1 MHEMETSPPCW
12 HGECDISLP
21 LVDMVSVT
29 YLSPLLTHALIKL
42 EPKDYNS
49 PSKHAMNAEMHI
61 WRSFKI
67 IASRLKECSSWC
79 CHVYIATS
87 TSASKC
93 SKWPN
98 EKKYVIWSS
107 LSNLKEGSPPN
118 EHIANIDR
126 RSTLCY
132 TCMQSE
138 LPQTKFTH
146 HVMRQTCD
154 LIKFWILSELCS
166 LSQKFVKQMCA
177 GGYRCHQNLTYRS
190 CQAYAK
196 SNQKLKTMISVSI
209 TELKFTLKCNKEL
222 SRYSDM
228 GQQRPIPIF
237 SYLFF

>member
-1 MHEMETSPPCW
+1 MYKC
-12 HGECDISLP
+12 
-21 LVDMVSVT
+21 
-29 YLSPLLTHALIKL
+29 
-42 EPKDYNS
+42 
-49 PSKHAMNAEMHI
+49 
-61 WRSFKI
+61 RSFKI
-67 IASRLKECSSWC
+67 IASRLKRCSSWC
-79 CHVYIATS
+79 CHVYIATN

-98 EKKYVIWSS
+98 KTKYDIVASWIKFEQFKRGFTTEWAQ
-107 LSNLKEGSPPN
+107 
-118 EHIANIDR
+118 ANIDR

-154 LIKFWILSELCS
+154 LIKFSINWILSELCS
-166 LSQKFVKQMCA
+166 LSPKFVKQMCA
-177 GGYRCHQNLTYRS
+177 GGYRCHQHLTYRS

-222 SRYSDM
+222 SQYSDM

-237 SYLFF
+237 SYLVFFFKSFSTNLSCSSKCVTQGMSRSN